1 MTAVGAS
8 STAGGSTTA
17 APPAKEAGAAPGGFS
32 FGTFLSCLNPLQ
44 YIPVVGTLYRAV
56 TGDTIPAAVREA
68 GGLVVSGLTG
78 GPVGVA
84 MALGT
89 DLVERAV
96 GFDQEKFSQQ
106 ILASLGL
113 GHAVPA
119 HAPAPEPATGAVPTA
134 VASAASPPA
143 DVDLHAMR
151 TQASAF
157 AIPADAGK
165 DADTLNGMELA
176 RLANFSYGRTVR
188 LAAA

>member
-1 MTAVGAS
+1 MTAVGTS
-8 STAGGSTTA
+8 TTAGGSAAA
-17 APPAKEAGAAPGGFS
+17 APAAREAPAGRGGFS

-44 YIPVVGTLYRAV
+44 YLPVVGTLYRAV
-56 TGDTIPAAVREA
+56 TGDTIPTAVREA

-84 MALGT
+84 MALGA

-96 GFDQEKFSQQ
+96 GFDQEKFSQH
-106 ILASLGL
+106 ILASVGL
-113 GHAVPA
+113 GHATPA
-119 HAPAPEPATGAVPTA
+119 SSTHAVPSA
-134 VASAASPPA
+134 VASAASPPS
-143 DVDLHAMR
+143 DIDLHAVR

-157 AIPADAGK
+157 AIPRDADA
-165 DADTLNGMELA
+165 DADALNGMELA

>member
-8 STAGGSTTA
+8 STTEERVASA
-17 APPAKEAGAAPGGFS
+17 APAREAPAARSGFT
-32 FGTFLSCLNPLQ
+32 FGNFLSCLNPLQ

-56 TGDTIPAAVREA
+56 TGDTIPSTVREA

-84 MALGT
+84 MAVGA

-106 ILASLGL
+106 ILASVGL
-113 GHAVPA
+113 GRA
-119 HAPAPEPATGAVPTA
+119 APAAAPLAGAVPSA
-134 VASAASPPA
+134 VASTAAPVG
-143 DVDLHAMR
+143 DVDLHAVR

-157 AIPADAGK
+157 AIPRGASE

-176 RLANFSYGRTVR
+176 RLANSSYVRTAR
-188 LAAA
+188 LAAV